1 MCEKADK
8 HPKYVNKFSNVA
20 ESTASMGLRK
30 KAKVV
35 ISYDKNKKTL
45 IIVLLPK
52 YLPYA
57 EFLQF

>member
-30 KAKVV
+30 KQKSLLVM
-35 ISYDKNKKTL
+35 IKT
-45 IIVLLPK
+45 K
-52 YLPYA
+52 RH
-57 EFLQF
+57 